1 MEQISPFKDG
11 IQFAFDATTIKL
23 VEECHYKY
31 KLRILDKWIP
41 KRRSVHL
48 LFGGWFATALE
59 HYYKFRAE
67 GIASNAALCAVVR
80 EALILTWEYDFAELS
95 VGVVPPDDLPKIET
109 VDGKIQHAIPGT
121 GKPWESDHPVKT
133 RENLIRTI
141 IWYVDEFEND
151 ASVQVVRLADGRAA
165 VEHSFALPVDNNL
178 VFCGHIDRLVEYG
191 GDKYVMD
198 QKTSQNTIGPMFFNQ
213 FTPDTQISM
222 YSFAGKVIYNT
233 PVKGVIIDGVQIA
246 VGFTR
251 FLRGF
256 AFRSASQLDEW
267 YENTLRLI
275 EEVQENTRRG
285 HFPQR
290 TTSCNLYGGCEFR
303 SVCSRS
309 PEVRKNFLE
318 ADFVQAPQWNP
329 LEVR

>member
-1 MEQISPFKDG
+1 MQSQQISPFKDG

-80 EALILTWEYDFAELS
+80 EALISTWID
-95 VGVVPPDDLPKIET
+95 
-109 VDGKIQHAIPGT
+109 

-178 VFCGHIDRLVEYG
+178 VFCGHIDRLVEYS

-233 PVKGVIIDGVQIA
+233 PVKGVIIDGVQVA

-275 EEVQENTRRG
+275 EEVQDNTRRG

-290 TTSCNLYGGCEFR
+290 ATSCNLYGGCEFR

-329 LEVR
+329 LETR